1 MKRILAGALAALAA
15 STAVSAEELRVATF
29 NLSLIHI
36 PSPRDA

>member
-29 NLSLIHI
+29 NTS
-36 PSPRDA
+36 S